1 MNQNCGK
8 RPRCLDTI
16 PAMKKLL
23 AEARAHKVAV
33 VYSIIANSTPADVI
47 KDVAPLADEPHAP
60 VGPGQIL
67 AYRP

>member
-1 MNQNCGK
+1 
-8 RPRCLDTI
+8 
-16 PAMKKLL
+16 MKKLL